1 MKKMKRYTTILLA
14 ATLLAGCAKGEGGET
29 RAEGYGTLTVEARCT
44 DAVPSE
50 TRALAQIPAEDVP
63 TADELGLLVESVDP
77 EYEFSQVW
85 PALSAYDS
93 QNDYLW
99 ATHYKLTLFSGTEP
113 VGADL
118 APEGIGLPYFEGSET
133 TLVSVGLE
141 TTHVTVTAR
150 LANTAVR
157 VLFTDRFKGY
167 FGNGA
172 KFTLTTDAG
181 TEIELG
187 YAAGEEPAEEYCYVR
202 PAKFTLSGEA
212 TKQTPSATQPAQTVR
227 FAEQIND
234 EVQPGKLYTYIYDV
248 SGIGDTGEVII
259 LLNDTPVR
267 TETLDEEL
275 NDDSKPEPLD

>member
-1 MKKMKRYTTILLA
+1 MKRYGIILLA
-14 ATLLAGCAKGEGGET
+14 AVVLAACAKDEGGET
-29 RAEGYGTLTVEARCT
+29 RAEGYGTLVLAARCAN
-44 DAVPSE
+44 AVTAE
-50 TRALAQIPAEDVP
+50 TRAQAQIPAEDIP

-99 ATHYKLTLFSGTEP
+99 ATHYKLSLFSGTEP
-113 VGADL
+113 VGAGL

-141 TTHVTVTAR
+141 TTHATVTAR

-157 VLFTDRFKGY
+157 LVFTDRFKGY

-172 KFTLTTDAG
+172 EFTLTTDAG
-181 TEIELG
+181 TEVGLNYET
-187 YAAGEEPAEEYCYVR
+187 AEKWCYVR
-202 PAKFTLSGEA
+202 PARFTLSGEA

-227 FAEQIND
+227 FAEQVND
-234 EVQPGKLYTYIYDV
+234 DVQPGKLYTYVYDV

-267 TETLDEEL
+267 TETTDEEL
-275 NDDSKPEPLD
+275 NDDAKPEEPAN